1 MLRNRNSVT
10 WVVKVN
16 GVTTDI
22 VNIRDIADYKVKLFN
37 DTSQEDGWENLQMKY
52 STTIVTPDITD
63 TCVIELSLFYL

>member
-37 DTSQEDGWENLQMKY
+37 DTIQAGRWGWLGK
-52 STTIVTPDITD
+52 
-63 TCVIELSLFYL
+63 SLDEI

>member
-10 WVVKVN
+10 WVAKVN

-37 DTSQEDGWENLQMKY
+37 DTIQAGPWCWLGK
-52 STTIVTPDITD
+52 
-63 TCVIELSLFYL
+63 SLDEI

>member
-1 MLRNRNSVT
+1 MVAIVRRNTMLRNRNSVT

-37 DTSQEDGWENLQMKY
+37 DTKQAG
-52 STTIVTPDITD
+52 P
-63 TCVIELSLFYL
+63 